1 MLMFKQV
8 RKNKWLPDSGFT
20 LIEAMVAI
28 VIIGAVV
35 AAQAS
40 LLVLGAKAQTRLSA
54 QRLASSILQ
63 SEMETLQTSP
73 WDDLMMTPARNPTDP
88 PIALCPLGNNTLR
101 SSAQIVRPQSIK
113 RQDDITFVITR
124 KVEWTGN
131 GAEVACDVVP
141 NDRADTKTLTVTIA
155 WTAEGLDR
163 TRTGTV
169 ILSRYRTNPSEVV
182 VQ

>member
-1 MLMFKQV
+1 MLKAKV
-8 RKNKWLPDSGFT
+8 TKDSGFT

-28 VIIGAVV
+28 VIIGSVV

-63 SEMETLQTSP
+63 AEMETLQTSP
-73 WDDLMMTPARNPTDP
+73 WDDLMMTPTRTPTDP
-88 PIALCPLGNNTLR
+88 PIELCPLGNNTLR
-101 SSAQIVRPQSIK
+101 SSAQIVRPESV
-113 RQDDITFVITR
+113 RREENITFVINR
-124 KVEWTGN
+124 EVVWTGSD
-131 GAEVACDVVP
+131 EPVTCDLEP
-141 NDRADTKTLTVTIA
+141 NDRADTKTLIVTIS
-155 WTAEGLDR
+155 WSAEGLDK

-169 ILSRYRTNPSEVV
+169 ILSRYRTNPSEVI

>member
-1 MLMFKQV
+1 MPKQ
-8 RKNKWLPDSGFT
+8 KGAADTGFT

-63 SEMETLQTSP
+63 SEMESLQTSP
-73 WDDLMMTPARNPTDP
+73 WDDLMLTPVRQAGDP
-88 PIALCPLGNNTLR
+88 PLDLCPLGGNSLR
-101 SSAQIVRPQSIK
+101 SSAQIVAPQSII
-113 RQDDITFVITR
+113 RDDGITFLITR
-124 KVEWTGN
+124 DVKWTN
-131 GAEVACDVVP
+131 SEDPVTCDAVP
-141 NDRADTKTLTVTIA
+141 NDRADTKTLTITIS
-155 WTAEGLDR
+155 WTAEDVDK
-163 TRTGTV
+163 TRTGSV
-169 ILSRYRTNPSEVV
+169 ILSRYRTNPSEVI